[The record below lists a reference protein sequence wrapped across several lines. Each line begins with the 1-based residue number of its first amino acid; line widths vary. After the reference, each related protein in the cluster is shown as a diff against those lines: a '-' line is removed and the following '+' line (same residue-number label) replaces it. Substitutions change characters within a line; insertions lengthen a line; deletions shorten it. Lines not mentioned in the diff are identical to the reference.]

1 MLSPIHSVIPDNPQ
15 RGLIR
20 NLEIVILRL
29 SWPLE
34 IPGSMLRIA
43 PE

>member
-1 MLSPIHSVIPDNPQ
+1 MIHCAKMRKVRMFRPLLPSFPGRDE
-15 RGLIR
+15 GATR
-20 NLEIVILRL
+20 N
-29 SWPLE
+29 LE

>member
-1 MLSPIHSVIPDNPQ
+1 VIVPVHSVIPDSSQ
-15 RGLIR
+15 RELIR
-20 NLEIVILRL
+20 NLEIVLR
-29 SWPLE
+29 LE